1 MRTLSPERKK
11 RYMELVG
18 EALSRAFPEA
28 DIVFFGSLVEGD
40 FSERLSDIDVALY
53 LGRPLGDQEYVR
65 LLKVLEEE
73 IPLLRRI
80 EVVDL
85 ARVRDK
91 DFLRKIIKRGHLWK
105 GSSERL
111 QSLIER

>member
-1 MRTLSPERKK
+1 MGISTERKR

-40 FSERLSDIDVALY
+40 FSEKLSDIDVALY
-53 LGRPLGDQEYVR
+53 LGRPLEDREYGR

-73 IPLLRRI
+73 IPLLRRV

-85 ARVRDK
+85 ARVK
-91 DFLRKIIKRGHLWK
+91 DREFLRRIIERGHLWK
-105 GSSERL
+105 GSSARL
-111 QSLIER
+111 KNLIER